1 MKQSDDYLYGR
12 NKELLEQVWAQERMI
27 SILQNEMQEL
37 LQSLIAI
44 NEFSTLGKTKQI
56 ADLIH
61 TTLKSYNYEK

>member
-1 MKQSDDYLYGR
+1 MKTSDDYLYGR

-56 ADLIH
+56 ADLIT